1 MKFFFNGGAYS
12 ELIYTLQGMGHTVVD
27 HDVTWLH
34 HINALDSGKAY
45 NTALKKAVAETK
57 PDVYLCTKAIKGAF
71 RVYPETHAWIKDNV
85 GVTVYWSQ
93 DDPFFIPMFLSK
105 KLYVGYSI
113 ALTCT
118 KASFKSYEAVG
129 IKPYLFWPAF
139 DTVIRKTTLIPD
151 EDKLDF
157 VFVGT
162 PYACTDVPRKNVVFG
177 LINRGYKKIEI
188 YGDPLWVSDTAIMR
202 HGKPFIHGDARLKP
216 YYKGQAAWS
225 DVHNIYAKAK
235 LNLSNH
241 VQKAD
246 MYLND
251 RVPMVLGV
259 GGFLLMDK
267 NPGLDTV
274 FRHER
279 DVVFYNNHE
288 DLMNKAVYF
297 LTHPAERIRIATDGQ
312 TTGLEKHTYKN
323 RARQL
328 LNILHENGIK

>member
-12 ELIYTLQGMGHTVVD
+12 ELVYTLQEMGHTVID
-27 HDVTWLH
+27 HDVTWLN
-34 HINALDSGKAY
+34 HINANDSGNAY
-45 NTALKKAVAETK
+45 NAALKKEVAKAK
-57 PDVYLCTKAIKGAF
+57 PDVYLCTKAIKGKF
-71 RVYPETHAWIKDNV
+71 RIHPETHAWIKNNV

-93 DDPFFIPMFLSK
+93 DDPFFMPLFLSAK
-105 KLYVGYSI
+105 IYIGYSI

-118 KASFKSYEAVG
+118 TASFNDYKSVG
-129 IKPYLFWPAF
+129 LKPYLFWPAF
-139 DTVIRKTTLIPD
+139 DTVIRKTNPIPN

-162 PYACTDVPRKNVVFG
+162 PYACTDVPRKKVVFG
-177 LINRGYKKIEI
+177 LINRGYTKIEI
-188 YGDPLWVSDTAIMR
+188 YGDPLWVSDKVIMR
-202 HGKPFIHGDARLKP
+202 QGKEFIHGDARLKP

-235 LNLSNH
+235 LNFSNH

-267 NPGLDTV
+267 NPGIEEV
-274 FRHER
+274 FRHGRE
-279 DVVFYNNHE
+279 VVFYDNHE
-288 DLMNKAVYF
+288 DLMSKAVYF
-297 LTHPAERIRIATDGQ
+297 LTHPEERIRIATDGQ
-312 TTGLEKHTYKN
+312 KIGLEKHTYQN

-328 LNILHENGIK
+328 LNILKENGIK

>member
-12 ELIYTLQGMGHTVVD
+12 ELLFTLQAMGHTIID
-27 HDVTWLH
+27 HDVTWLNY
-34 HINALDSGKAY
+34 INASDHGKEY
-45 NTALKKAVAETK
+45 NAALKAVIAKTK
-57 PDVYLCTKAIKGAF
+57 PDVYVCTKAIKNKF
-71 RVYPETHAWIKDNV
+71 RVHPETHLWVQKNV

-93 DDPFFIPMFLSK
+93 DDPFLMPMFLSN
-105 KLYVGYSI
+105 KLYSGYSI

-118 KASFKSYEAVG
+118 KDSFNDYTKVG

-139 DTVIRKTTLIPD
+139 DTVIRKFTPVPEEQKI
-151 EDKLDF
+151 DF

-162 PYACTDVPRKNVVFG
+162 PYACTNVPRKTVVFG
-177 LINRGYKKIEI
+177 LINRGFKNIEL
-188 YGDPLWVSDTAIMR
+188 YGDPLWVSNTVVMR
-202 HGKPFIHGDARLKP
+202 KGKPFISGDSRLAP

-225 DVHNIYAKAK
+225 DVHRIYAKAK

-241 VQKAD
+241 VLRAS

-259 GGFLLMDK
+259 GGFLFMDK
-267 NPGLDTV
+267 NPGMENI

-279 DVVFYNNHE
+279 DVVFYDNHE
-288 DLMNKAVYF
+288 DLMSKVEYF
-297 LTHPAERIRIATDGQ
+297 MAHPEARIRIAKDGQ
-312 TTGLEKHTYKN
+312 KTGLEKHTYQN

-328 LNILHENGIK
+328 VNILHENGIK